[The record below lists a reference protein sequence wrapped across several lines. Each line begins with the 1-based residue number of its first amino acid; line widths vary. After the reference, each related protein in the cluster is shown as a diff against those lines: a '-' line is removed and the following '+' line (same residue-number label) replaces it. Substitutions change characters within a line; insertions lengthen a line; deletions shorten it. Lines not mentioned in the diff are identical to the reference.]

1 METPCTEIIRIGTCR
16 LENFPKGRHYSTAN
30 RTIIRPWSPIS
41 GPKEEVMSKG
51 TAMKKETKKPKKK
64 R

>member
-1 METPCTEIIRIGTCR
+1 MGRVEKLPQ
-16 LENFPKGRHYSTAN
+16 GRHYSTAN
-30 RTIIRPWSPIS
+30 RTIISRRGQSA
-41 GPKEEVMSKG
+41 GVRKEAAMSKG

>member
-1 METPCTEIIRIGTCR
+1 MGPGL
-16 LENFPKGRHYSTAN
+16 LENLTAGKALFYRKPYYHQFDPAN
-30 RTIIRPWSPIS
+30 PPAFE
-41 GPKEEVMSKG
+41 KEAAMSKG

>member
-1 METPCTEIIRIGTCR
+1 LPAS
-16 LENFPKGRHYSTAN
+16 H
-30 RTIIRPWSPIS
+30 
-41 GPKEEVMSKG
+41 KEAVMSKG